1 LAASEGHEAGCSV
14 SLTLSLVTLVVPDYD
29 QAIAFY
35 RDVLGFTLAEDT
47 DMGGGKRWVRVMPSG
62 GGNFGIKT
70 GFLLAKAIG
79 DAQIAAIGN
88 QAGGRV
94 AFFLQTTNFARDYAA
109 FVAKGVQFLG
119 EPRHERY
126 GSVAV
131 FQDPFGN
138 RFDLIEMK
146 KVQI

>member
-1 LAASEGHEAGCSV
+1 M
-14 SLTLSLVTLVVPDYD
+14 SLHVSLVTLLVPEYD
-29 QAIAFY
+29 AAIVFY
-35 RDVLGFTLAEDT
+35 CDALGFTLAEDT

-62 GGNFGIKT
+62 GGI
-70 GFLLAKAIG
+70 GFLMAKAIG
-79 DAQIAAIGN
+79 DEQKAAIGN

-94 AFFLQTTNFARDYAA
+94 AFFLQTDDFARDYAT
-109 FVAKGVQFLG
+109 FSEKGVQFLE
-119 EPRHERY
+119 EPRHEIY
-126 GSVAV
+126 GAVAV

>member
-1 LAASEGHEAGCSV
+1 M
-14 SLTLSLVTLVVPDYD
+14 SLHLSLVTLIVPDYD

-35 RDVLGFTLAEDT
+35 CDALGFTLAEDT
-47 DMGGGKRWVRVMPSG
+47 DMGGGKRWVRVLPSG
-62 GGNFGIKT
+62 GGT
-70 GFLLAKAIG
+70 GFLLAKAVG
-79 DAQIAAIGN
+79 ETQMAAIGN

-109 FVAKGVQFLG
+109 FRAKNVKFLE
-119 EPRHERY
+119 EPRHELY

>member
-1 LAASEGHEAGCSV
+1 M

-29 QAIAFY
+29 KAVAFY
-35 RDVLGFTLAEDT
+35 RDVLGFTLIEDT
-47 DMGGGKRWVRVMPSG
+47 DMGNGKRWVRVVPG
-62 GGNFGIKT
+62 GGGS

-79 DAQIAAIGN
+79 AEQIATVGN

-94 AFFLQTTNFARDYAA
+94 AFFLQTDDFARDYAELA
-109 FVAKGVQFLG
+109 IKGVTFL
-119 EPRHERY
+119 EAPRHEVY
-126 GSVAV
+126 GSVVV

-138 RFDLIEMK
+138 KFDLIQMK

>member
-1 LAASEGHEAGCSV
+1 M

-35 RDVLGFTLAEDT
+35 RDRLGFTLAENT
-47 DMGGGKRWVRVMPSG
+47 DMGNGKRWVRVMPSG
-62 GGNFGIKT
+62 GADNRAT
-70 GFLLAKAIG
+70 GFLLAKAAG
-79 DAQIAAIGN
+79 AKQVAAIGN
-88 QAGGRV
+88 QVGGRV
-94 AFFLQTTNFARDYAA
+94 AFFLETDDFERDYAKFKA
-109 FVAKGVQFLG
+109 NGVQFL
-119 EPRHERY
+119 ESPRHEVY

-131 FQDPFGN
+131 FCDPFGN

>member
-1 LAASEGHEAGCSV
+1 LAAGEITKTGNGMSMH
-14 SLTLSLVTLVVPDYD
+14 LPLVTLLVPDYD
-29 QAIAFY
+29 EAIAFY

-47 DMGGGKRWVRVMPSG
+47 DLGKAKRWVRVIPSG
-62 GGNFGIKT
+62 GGT
-70 GFLLAKAIG
+70 GFLLAKAVG
-79 DAQIAAIGN
+79 AEQIAAVGN

-94 AFFLQTTNFARDYAA
+94 AFFLQTDNFARDYAA
-109 FVAKGVQFLG
+109 YIANGVIFL
-119 EPRHERY
+119 EPPRHESY

-138 RFDLIEMK
+138 RFDLIEMR

>member
-1 LAASEGHEAGCSV
+1 MSV
-14 SLTLSLVTLVVPDYD
+14 CLSLVTLVVPDYD

-35 RDVLGFTLAEDT
+35 CDTLGFTLAEDT
-47 DMGGGKRWVRVMPSG
+47 DLGGGKRWVRVVPSG
-62 GGNFGIKT
+62 SGT
-70 GFLLAKAIG
+70 GFLFAKAAG
-79 DAQIAAIGN
+79 ETQIASIGN

-94 AFFLQTTNFARDYAA
+94 AFFLQTDDFSCDYEV
-109 FVAKGVQFLG
+109 FKAKGVQFL
-119 EPRHERY
+119 EAPRYETY

>member
-1 LAASEGHEAGCSV
+1 MGLI
-14 SLTLSLVTLVVPDYD
+14 LSLVTLLVPDYD
-29 QAIAFY
+29 PAIAFY
-35 RDVLGFTLAEDT
+35 RDALGFTLVEDT
-47 DMGGGKRWVRVMPSG
+47 DLGNGKRWVRVVPPGDESASA
-62 GGNFGIKT
+62 KT
-70 GFLLAKAIG
+70 GFLLAKAVG
-79 DAQIAAIGN
+79 AEQIAAIGN

-109 FVAKGVQFLG
+109 FVAKGVQFL
-119 EPRHERY
+119 ESPRHEVY

-138 RFDLIEMK
+138 KFDLIEMK

>member
-1 LAASEGHEAGCSV
+1 M
-14 SLTLSLVTLVVPDYD
+14 SLHLSLVTLIVPDYD
-29 QAIAFY
+29 QAIVFY
-35 RDVLGFTLAEDT
+35 CDALGFTLAEDT
-47 DMGGGKRWVRVMPSG
+47 DMGGGKRWVRVVPSG
-62 GGNFGIKT
+62 GGT
-70 GFLLAKAIG
+70 GFLLAKAVG
-79 DAQIAAIGN
+79 ETQMAAIGN

-109 FVAKGVQFLG
+109 FRAKNVKFLE
-119 EPRHERY
+119 EPRHEFY

>member
-1 LAASEGHEAGCSV
+1 M
-14 SLTLSLVTLVVPDYD
+14 SLHLSLVTLLVPEYD
-29 QAIAFY
+29 EAIAFY
-35 RDVLGFTLAEDT
+35 CSALGFTLAEDT
-47 DMGGGKRWVRVMPSG
+47 DMGGGKRWVRVVPSG
-62 GGNFGIKT
+62 GET

-79 DAQIAAIGN
+79 AEQIAAIGN

-94 AFFLQTTNFARDYAA
+94 AFFLQTDDFARDYAA
-109 FVAKGVQFLG
+109 FSAKGVQFLE
-119 EPRHERY
+119 EPRYEVY

-138 RFDLIEMK
+138 RFDLIQMK

>member
-1 LAASEGHEAGCSV
+1 M
-14 SLTLSLVTLVVPDYD
+14 SLHLSLVTLLVPEYD
-29 QAIAFY
+29 EAIAFY
-35 RDVLGFTLAEDT
+35 CDALGFTLMEDT

-62 GGNFGIKT
+62 GGT
-70 GFLLAKAIG
+70 GFLLAKAVG
-79 DAQIAAIGN
+79 AEQIAAIGN

-94 AFFLQTTNFARDYAA
+94 AFFLQTDDFNRDYAA
-109 FVAKGVQFLG
+109 FFAKGVQFLE
-119 EPRHERY
+119 EPRHEVY

-138 RFDLIEMK
+138 KFDLIEMK